1 MTRFERHARSAAA
14 PETAA
19 PETAGPFAGAAIA
32 IVEPFAAEGIAA
44 VAGEFE
50 WVAVHS
56 PGDLA
61 GFG

>member
-1 MTRFERHARSAAA
+1 MTRFERHARSAAG
-14 PETAA
+14 

-32 IVEPFAAEGIAA
+32 TAEPFAAEGTAA

-56 PGDLA
+56 PGELA
-61 GFG
+61 EFG